1 MSDKKF
7 QFKDGVCSTQ
17 VNGVMFHEFAGQK
30 LGVVPFDKLVR
41 RRTNYK
47 QMTEAQKKALRAN
60 LDEFG
65 FKGFCP
71 VEVRDD
77 GTFGMIDGHHRWE
90 ELEARGANGLPV
102 VLIDGDPTRL
112 DLAMF
117 GFNVVG
123 DNKPH
128 EFLDMVRE
136 LATKTSVDDVATFA
150 ALSPEFLRDLE
161 EATQRPIDVP
171 VMPDEVS
178 DTPAPRK
185 APKPS
190 WEALTFY
197 RDDESATPRPAFT
210 VRVPKGFEL
219 TTKIEDQ
226 AAQLGMTVQLGD
238 CVEAEREG
246 DVIVALMDFD
256 G

>member
-1 MSDKKF
+1 MSDSRF
-7 QFKDGVCSTQ
+7 QFADGVKTLT
-17 VNGVMFHEFAGQK
+17 VNGVQFHELAGQK
-30 LGVVPFDKLVR
+30 LGVIPFDKLVR

-47 QMTEAQKKALRAN
+47 QMTDTQKKALRAN

-71 VEVRDD
+71 VEVRED

-90 ELEARGANGLPV
+90 ELEARGASGLPV
-102 VLIDGDPTRL
+102 VLIEGDPTRL

-136 LATKTSVDDVATFA
+136 LATKTSVEDVATFA

-171 VMPDEVS
+171 EMPDAVS
-178 DTPAPRK
+178 DTPPARK
-185 APKPS
+185 APRPS
-190 WEALTFY
+190 WQALTFY
-197 RDDESATPRPAFT
+197 RDDTAAVAQAALT
-210 VRVPKGFEL
+210 VRVPMGFEL
-219 TTKIEDQ
+219 TAKIEDQ
-226 AAQLGMTVQLGD
+226 AAQLGLTASLGP
-238 CVEAEREG
+238 CTEAEREG
-246 DVIVALMDFD
+246 DVLVALLDLD
-256 G
+256 E